1 MPRSSRSRLH
11 PLFGHPSLM
20 QSPFVQSRLRTAHA
34 QGLKEV
40 IVRRFDDGHDLHPLP
55 PTSASLETTPS
66 QYDVLASNPDLD
78 LSRYQQH
85 VASASA
91 TAPAL
96 GGGEDGDVTTANPS
110 FNPALYGAVAEPGV
124 GSGREPLSSPF
135 PPAVAAQVL
144 PPRPAGLTPARA
156 RTTPEPGPGE
166 RPQPLPSPR
175 ANPFTARQLDQL
187 VTDADFR
194 ADLDAILN
202 HHPADPSPPRAEP
215 GAVTA
220 PPRGSAR
227 AASADSPPARP
238 MPDKPNEHEIFDKIA
253 ENMRF
258 ATAYELPSVSLSRRF
273 DSFDREQARRTS
285 ASQPRAQPNGRR
297 TMAAEVVANPPSPS
311 VQSPLPEGPQQQPPP
326 TQTLRPHKEAELVVT
341 YGDPR
346 PDPESWMAQHVVP
359 VPIPQL
365 IGVPGPDGSPSDGN
379 VPFHRLGMEALRD
392 LFNAWQQA
400 GLMAK
405 VLRFA
410 GAHGRQSPHGTGV
423 DAHDWAI
430 AFDILANWEPQGDG
444 PGWGEGALAEFV
456 RLANQHGFVWGGHDP
471 RDQSALHFELGHQL

>member
-1 MPRSSRSRLH
+1 
-11 PLFGHPSLM
+11 M
-20 QSPFVQSRLRTAHA
+20 QSALVQSRLRSAHT
-34 QGLKEV
+34 QGLRDV

-55 PTSASLETTPS
+55 ATSAPLETTPS
-66 QYDVLASNPDLD
+66 QYDVLLSNPALD
-78 LSRYQQH
+78 LSRYEH
-85 VASASA
+85 HSASASSA
-91 TAPAL
+91 AVAL
-96 GGGEDGDVTTANPS
+96 GGGADCDVTTANPS
-110 FNPALYGAVAEPGV
+110 FNPALYGVVVEPGV
-124 GSGREPLSSPF
+124 GSGREPLTQPS
-135 PPAVAAQVL
+135 PPAIAAEVV

-156 RTTPEPGPGE
+156 QALPAPGPGG
-166 RPQPLPSPR
+166 RPQPHPSPR

-202 HHPADPSPPRAEP
+202 HHPADPSPPRVDP

-258 ATAYELPSVSLSRRF
+258 ATAYDLPSVSLSRRF
-273 DSFDREQARRTS
+273 DSFDREQARRTTIP
-285 ASQPRAQPNGRR
+285 QPRAQSNQTR
-297 TMAAEVVANPPSPS
+297 TTVAEVVANPPPAS
-311 VQSPLPEGPQQQPPP
+311 VQPPLQARPQQPPP
-326 TQTLRPHKEAELVVT
+326 TQTLRPHTEAELVVT

-346 PDPESWMAQHVVP
+346 PDPQAWMAQHVVP

-365 IGVPGPDGSPSDGN
+365 IGVPGPDGSPFDGT

-392 LFNAWQQA
+392 LFSAWQQA

-456 RLANQHGFVWGGHDP
+456 RLANQHGFVWSGHDP